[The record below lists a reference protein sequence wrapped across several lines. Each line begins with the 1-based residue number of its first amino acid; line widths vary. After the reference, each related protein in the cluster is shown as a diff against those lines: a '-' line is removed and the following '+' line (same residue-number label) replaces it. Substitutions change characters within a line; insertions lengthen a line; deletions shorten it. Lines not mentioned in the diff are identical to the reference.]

1 MKKFIQLTCILLIS
15 LTTTSPL
22 FSSEEIIKGRQEI
35 FSKNYNTAK
44 AVSTAIKSGDNEKAK
59 ELLEEVS
66 KNFNTLLKYFP
77 EDSKTGFDT
86 EALPAIWENSDEF
99 VTLMQNASSN
109 ALMLA
114 KKLDDDT
121 TDITSLEKEL
131 LWNNCSACH
140 KKFRLKK

>member
-15 LTTTSPL
+15 LTTTSSL

-35 FSKNYNTAK
+35 FSKNYNTGK

-66 KNFNTLLKYFP
+66 RNFNTLLKYFP

-121 TDITSLEKEL
+121 ADITSLEKEL

>member
-15 LTTTSPL
+15 FITTSSL
-22 FSSEEIIKGRQEI
+22 FSSEGIIKGRQEI

-121 TDITSLEKEL
+121 ADIISLEKEL
-131 LWNNCSACH
+131 LWNNCTACH

>member
-1 MKKFIQLTCILLIS
+1 MKKFIQLTCILLII
-15 LTTTSPL
+15 LTNTSSL
-22 FSSEEIIKGRQEI
+22 FSSEEIIKVRHEI
-35 FSKNYNTAK
+35 FSKNYTTPK
-44 AVSTAIKSGDNEKAK
+44 SVSTAIKSGDNEKAK

-66 KNFNTLLKYFP
+66 RNFNTLLKYFP

-121 TDITSLEKEL
+121 ADITSLEKEL

>member
-15 LTTTSPL
+15 FTTTSSL

-35 FSKNYNTAK
+35 FSKNYKTAK
-44 AVSTAIKSGDNEKAK
+44 AVSAAIKSGDNEKAK

-77 EDSKTGFDT
+77 EDSKTGFDN

-121 TDITSLEKEL
+121 ADITSLEKEL

>member
-15 LTTTSPL
+15 FTTTSSL
-22 FSSEEIIKGRQEI
+22 FSSGEIIKGRQEI

-44 AVSTAIKSGDNEKAK
+44 TVSAAIKSGDNEKAK

-121 TDITSLEKEL
+121 ADITSLEKEL

>member
-15 LTTTSPL
+15 FTTTSSL

-44 AVSTAIKSGDNEKAK
+44 AVSAAIKSGDNEKAK

-114 KKLDDDT
+114 K
-121 TDITSLEKEL
+121 
-131 LWNNCSACH
+131 N
-140 KKFRLKK
+140 

>member
-15 LTTTSPL
+15 LTTTSLL
-22 FSSEEIIKGRQEI
+22 FSSEEIIKSRQEI

-44 AVSTAIKSGDNEKAK
+44 GVSTAIKSGDNEKAK

-121 TDITSLEKEL
+121 ADITSLEKEL